1 MIFNKRILLGISIL
15 FSFAGLI
22 FVCIATAGSTSNYK
36 PITNVYFGDASIS
49 HINVSKVIPVFT
61 PVLEVLGAALLAPGV
76 DKDLVFSA
84 MRNISQTSVLL
95 PFLTLLINCENTTTA
110 LNSIMNLTPLVVT
123 SQQGNT
129 KTELQ
134 GFNSLLSTSKN
145 SNNTVEYLQTL
156 LNQVLDYNSTQMVE
170 LEDTAFTLLRD
181 SSNPTN
187 TTGSLKTLSGLT
199 IADMVP
205 LEPAFELLQNSNNAT
220 ASFLGLVTLMNA
232 TIPTATAETL
242 FATLQSAI
250 DSGSNITTLF
260 TRLSSSLPSDL
271 AASGL
276 ALENILTSAKNT
288 NSTLGYL
295 NSILKANL
303 TSSTTAKKVLST
315 ITDLYNNA
323 HNKTLLLSSLT
334 SLVSAVG
341 NTNVTNEL
349 TTLYDIL
356 DNSNDASS
364 NVDTLETLQHIL
376 ITDTSNNQ
384 YIPYLFNILKTS
396 KDPAASFSALLN
408 VTSYAVSN
416 LAEFTPL
423 LSLLKNASST
433 SIPTNEQLY
442 NITPMVLEELEI
454 PSAFRLSIFTL
465 CYINSEGKVT
475 NCSKSHAVQNMDF
488 RSIIYNSLIKSEFEP
503 YLKALNITADDLYL
517 QGQLLK
523 KEHMYVPAIRAVLSF
538 NILFIVS
545 SFFILCAF
553 IYMFIKHNEFALSH
567 KGWFGLLL
575 LSLFCSL
582 FSGIS
587 STIVACMIT
596 IIKSGT
602 YKDGFN
608 VVYTTGSAYSGLSWC
623 AFSISFITS
632 MIVGIMWLNH
642 WRGAHHG
649 ISPLVEKETITM
661 EASTETAS
669 DVSSKVS
676 KDQVIATEQKV

>member
-15 FSFAGLI
+15 FTFAGFI

-110 LNSIMNLTPLVVT
+110 LSSIMNLTPLVLT
-123 SQQGNT
+123 SQVGNT
-129 KTELQ
+129 KTELE

-145 SNNTVEYLQTL
+145 SNDTVDYLQTL
-156 LNQVLDYNSTQMVE
+156 LDQVLDYNSTQMVN
-170 LEDTAFTLLRD
+170 LENTAFTLLKD
-181 SSNPTN
+181 SSDPVN
-187 TTGSLKTLSGLT
+187 TTGSLVTLSNLSL
-199 IADMVP
+199 ADMIP

-220 ASFLGLVTLMNA
+220 ASFLGLTTLMNA
-232 TIPTATAETL
+232 TIPTTMAETL

-250 DSGSNITTLF
+250 NAGSNITNIF
-260 TRLSSSLPSDL
+260 TSLSSLPANL

-276 ALENILTSAKNT
+276 ALENILTSAKDANT
-288 NSTLGYL
+288 TLGYL
-295 NSILKANL
+295 NSILEANL

-315 ITDLYNNA
+315 ITDLYNDAN
-323 HNKTLLLSSLT
+323 NKTLLLNSLT

-341 NTNVTNEL
+341 NTNVTSEL
-349 TTLYDIL
+349 TTLYNIL
-356 DNSNDASS
+356 NNSNDASS
-364 NVDTLETLQHIL
+364 NVDTLETLQGIL
-376 ITDTSNNQ
+376 LTDTSNNQ
-384 YIPYLFNILKTS
+384 YIPYLFNILQTS

-423 LSLLKNASST
+423 LGLLKNAST
-433 SIPTNEQLY
+433 ASIPTNEELY
-442 NITPMVLEELEI
+442 NITPLVVEDLKI

-465 CYINSEGKVT
+465 CYINAEGEVT
-475 NCSKSHAVQNMDF
+475 YCSKSHAVQNLDF
-488 RSIIYNSLIKSEFEP
+488 RSIIYKALTESDFEP

-517 QGQLLK
+517 EGHLLK
-523 KEHMYVPAIRAVLSF
+523 KEYMYVPAIKAVLAC
-538 NILFIVS
+538 NILFIIS
-545 SFFILCAF
+545 SFFILCFF
-553 IYMFIKHNEFALSH
+553 IFMFIKHNEFALSH
-567 KGWFGLLL
+567 LGWFGLLL

-582 FSGIS
+582 FSGLA

-602 YKDGFN
+602 YRDKFN
-608 VVYTTGSAYSGLSWC
+608 VIYTTGSAYYGLSWC
-623 AFSISFITS
+623 AFSLSFVTS
-632 MIVGIMWLNH
+632 MIVGLMWLGH
-642 WRGAHHG
+642 WRGTHHG
-649 ISPLVEKETITM
+649 TLPFIEKEEKVIV

-669 DVSSKVS
+669 DASSKVS
-676 KDQVIATEQKV
+676 KDHMITSEQKV